1 MKLIVHGQQA
11 FGKSVLEALL
21 ECGEEVV
28 GVYCEP
34 DKEGRPADPIKAFA
48 EDKGLPVFQPRSY
61 RKPETHEQMAS
72 LAPDLCVMAYV
83 TLFVPQAALDVPTH
97 GSIQYHPSLL
107 PLHRGGSSINWP
119 IIWGETRTGLS
130 IFWPDDGLDEGPI
143 LMQKEVSISDDDTL
157 GSLYFD
163 QLFPLGVQAMLESV
177 DLVRDGKAPRVD
189 QDHSKDTYEGW
200 CRGDLVRE
208 GKAPRVDQDHAAAT
222 YEGWCRAEHV
232 AINWQMPL
240 QTTWNLIRGCNP
252 APGAWTTFEDTRV
265 SLFDSRKVHE
275 AKSVQ
280 PGQVLAVGDA
290 GIHVATADAQILV
303 ERVRPEKGK
312 KVPAAEWA
320 GAVGLKAGAR
330 FK

>member
-1 MKLIVHGQQA
+1 MRLIVHGQQA

-21 ECGEEVV
+21 ERGEEVV

-189 QDHSKDTYEGW
+189 QDHSKATYEGW
-200 CRGDLVRE
+200 CRGDLVR
-208 GKAPRVDQDHAAAT
+208 
-222 YEGWCRAEHV
+222 
-232 AINWQMPL
+232 INWHMPT
-240 QTTWNLIRGCNP
+240 QVTWNLIRGCNP